1 MNDINPF
8 QIRHI
13 TINHSRTSETPHI
26 SHPPPRT
33 SLYTTIVHATRKA
46 SSSTY
51 ISAPSNSANSAIFPS
66 NMRLRVGTRVNS
78 RVHIR
83 DYTEIKAND
92 IVQPKG
98 GQRTRRIGMN
108 RKERERGGEARYEV
122 TRRIFPRLP
131 TSPNSRR
138 LSFLGKHRRRRSDN
152 VRGISTMA
160 ANKGRLSTERA

>member
-1 MNDINPF
+1 M
-8 QIRHI
+8 
-13 TINHSRTSETPHI
+13 
-26 SHPPPRT
+26 
-33 SLYTTIVHATRKA
+33 
-46 SSSTY
+46 
-51 ISAPSNSANSAIFPS
+51 
-66 NMRLRVGTRVNS
+66 NS

-138 LSFLGKHRRRRSDN
+138 RRRSDN